1 MTGHRRSSQNGT
13 APREPNVSGQRT
25 PDRGTPENQLP
36 PPAASTTTAERPAA
50 RSESQFS
57 IGPRASLPGHFSEPV
72 VLEAVRRI
80 GSGFECR
87 VRLPNGAPDETSLSL
102 DEAAALLGQRV
113 DAVAKIQPAD
123 PEKLRLLV
131 EAARIRL
138 A

>member
-1 MTGHRRSSQNGT
+1 M
-13 APREPNVSGQRT
+13 
-25 PDRGTPENQLP
+25 
-36 PPAASTTTAERPAA
+36 
-50 RSESQFS
+50 
-57 IGPRASLPGHFSEPV
+57 
-72 VLEAVRRI
+72 LEAVRRI

-87 VRLPNGAPDETSLSL
+87 ARLPNGAPDETILSL

-138 A
+138 AYAHDRRFAVSLSGTRPART